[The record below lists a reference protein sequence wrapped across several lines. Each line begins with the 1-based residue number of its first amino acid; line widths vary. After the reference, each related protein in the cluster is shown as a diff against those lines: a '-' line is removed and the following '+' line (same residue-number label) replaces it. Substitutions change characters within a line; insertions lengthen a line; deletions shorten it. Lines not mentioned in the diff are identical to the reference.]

1 MSYSINLDALRMFLV
16 WSAVLGL
23 GLLTYW
29 FVMLRLAGNWV
40 YRLHSRYFQITRQD
54 FDRIQYTGMLVLKLA
69 IFLFFIIPAL
79 ALVILR

>member
-1 MSYSINLDALRMFLV
+1 MSHSINLDALRMFLV
-16 WSAVLGL
+16 WSAVLGI

-54 FDRIQYTGMLVLKLA
+54 FDRIQYTGMLALKLA